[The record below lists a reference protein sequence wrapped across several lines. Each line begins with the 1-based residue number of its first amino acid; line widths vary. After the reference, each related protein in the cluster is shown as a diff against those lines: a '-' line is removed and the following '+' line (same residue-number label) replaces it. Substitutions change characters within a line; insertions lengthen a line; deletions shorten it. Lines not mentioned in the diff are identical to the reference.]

1 MNRNL
6 QQIEYHRQRA
16 LECIHEA
23 CPPWAE
29 DILIECS
36 QARYH
41 LLMMGV
47 SIDAMKKE
55 WPHAATCGQKRISNW
70 EHTENTSTAGEC
82 QTPGIVPNF
91 LRPGFY
97 RVTSTE
103 ES

>member
-1 MNRNL
+1 MNRNIL
-6 QQIEYHRQRA
+6 QIEYHRQRA
-16 LECIHEA
+16 LEYIHEA

-29 DILIECS
+29 DILTECS

-47 SIDAMKKE
+47 GIDALKKE
-55 WPHAATCGQKRISNW
+55 WPHVAACGQMEGCDR
-70 EHTENTSTAGEC
+70 EHPEGINPGGES
-82 QTPGIVPNF
+82 QAPGIVPNF

-97 RVTSTE
+97 RPRPTE